1 MLKTYR
7 FSIITGLL
15 LAVLNL
21 FHLRVTRFIVSLTG
35 RNFASYLIYAIFLA
49 FFLVALFK
57 AVTAKKNQDIGII
70 LLTAGLMFFFVL
82 ARPRLSFKLTLLE
95 MFIFGVIVTWEGKK
109 SKSLLP
115 FVILALGAVL
125 IEFASSLSIGGQLSA
140 GSHFYLMDAWRNM
153 LAALSGYLSGAML
166 N

>member
-7 FSIITGLL
+7 ISIITGLL
-15 LAVLNL
+15 LCVLSL
-21 FHLRVTRFIVSLTG
+21 FHSKVTGVIVSLTG
-35 RNFASYLIYAIFLA
+35 RNFASYFIYAVFLA

-57 AVTAKKNQDIGII
+57 VIAAKKSQEIGIV

-82 ARPRLSFKLTLLE
+82 SRPRLSFKLTLLE
-95 MFIFGVIVTWEGKK
+95 LFVFGVIVAWESKK

-115 FVILALGAVL
+115 FLILALGATA
-125 IEFASSLSIGGQLSA
+125 IEFASSLSIGGQFST

-153 LAALSGYLSGAML
+153 LAALSGYLSGSML